1 MSPGLRNPL
10 IVIPLVLSVFFGVVL
25 LVTDA
30 ELWTVAPSHAYVLIG
45 FTVVDLG
52 LVWPA
57 STGWRRMADFGIF
70 WGVGKFAL
78 YLGDILTA
86 PEFGLTYAEFAAYL
100 FSLWGYNG
108 LLASQALIAL
118 GAFITKKSQR
128 TSRS

>member
-1 MSPGLRNPL
+1 MKNLF
-10 IVIPLVLSVFFGVVL
+10 IVIPLLLSVFFGVVL

-45 FTVVDLG
+45 FTVADAG

-57 STGWRRMADFGIF
+57 LTGWRRMADFGIF
-70 WGVGKFAL
+70 WGFGKFAL

-86 PEFGLTYAEFAAYL
+86 PEFGLSYAEFAAYL

-118 GAFITKKSQR
+118 GAFFAKR
-128 TSRS
+128 GYGASRS